1 MKSVEADE
9 ASTGAVSCTVSRNCP
24 LPPSMEAA
32 VSIVWVIKRSRL
44 DFRLRREEWL
54 DLDFLDIDDLDGD
67 DATD

>member
-1 MKSVEADE
+1 
-9 ASTGAVSCTVSRNCP
+9 
-24 LPPSMEAA
+24 MEAA